1 MSTYIQYEIWLFLQS
16 FVLGAGLLLFYRLI
30 RVIRR
35 LFSRSSA
42 YSGLFDILYWLV
54 LTMLVFA
61 RIYQTNQGILRNFLF
76 FGLLS
81 GAFFTYL
88 TLASAFELICYKI
101 LEIPVRFMKK
111 FSKKLS
117 NRLLF
122 WGKSCKILARQSAN
136 RYKNSTRN
144 PLQTKKGRKVG
155 KIREKTKKKTIG
167 YNQLGMFG
175 ISLIVLVLLLS
186 LMVQSRDLKESLA
199 GYETRA
205 EALSQQLEEEQARTE
220 EIKELKEYMQT
231 DEYAEQAAREK
242 LGLVKDNEIIFQEAN

>member
-1 MSTYIQYEIWLFLQS
+1 M
-16 FVLGAGLLLFYRLI
+16 AGR
-30 RVIRR
+30 
-35 LFSRSSA
+35 
-42 YSGLFDILYWLV
+42 
-54 LTMLVFA
+54 
-61 RIYQTNQGILRNFLF
+61 
-76 FGLLS
+76 
-81 GAFFTYL
+81 
-88 TLASAFELICYKI
+88 
-101 LEIPVRFMKK
+101 
-111 FSKKLS
+111 SKK
-117 NRLLF
+117 
-122 WGKSCKILARQSAN
+122 W
-136 RYKNSTRN
+136 
-144 PLQTKKGRKVG
+144 KKQR
-155 KIREKTKKKTIG
+155 KKTIG